1 MTRGEVYQRLELAWW
16 RQLGLTLGPLLLACL
31 FFQASE
37 PGIMA
42 LLLFAMGAASLL
54 ISIKTHGA
62 YKRALETTR
71 THLDSAQEPAAWVQ
85 LAAVRRVAFLAAST
99 PAWFAAIGV
108 LFSLNAALVVL
119 LAFASTG
126 LLFLYRI
133 PKLVPPQQPERT
145 TQ

>member
-16 RQLGLTLGPLLLACL
+16 RQLGLTLAPLLLVCL
-31 FFQASE
+31 FFSASE

-54 ISIKTHGA
+54 ISVKTHGA
-62 YKRALETTR
+62 YKRALEITR
-71 THLDSAQEPAAWVQ
+71 THLDTPQEPAAWLN
-85 LAAVRRVAFLAAST
+85 LAAVRRTAFLAAST

-108 LFSLNAALVVL
+108 LFSMNAALVFL
-119 LAFASTG
+119 LAFASVG

-133 PKLVPPQQPERT
+133 PRLVPLQPAA
-145 TQ
+145 